1 MGYVKG
7 CELTLLSKYV
17 LNKMDK
23 GKLLMADGLK
33 NQLSQDELKQLFE
46 RASAN
51 FVNDEG
57 KELKG
62 VQTGVV
68 YAMLK
73 KIDKQRYLIGIAV
86 MKRIDGGPT
95 GKTGIAAWFAETT
108 DTYVMQERYFAP
120 DLPEEEVYFD
130 ECVLN
135 NLKEMVSFGQVK
147 EAEYLDKVVVKVEK
161 QKIWGITFTRT
172 AFFLLMVIVW
182 SLIFKNFGL
191 GLCFAF
197 IFLTSFT
204 MITSKSN
211 VKEEAKALAVDEMQK
226 PDESV

>member
-17 LNKMDK
+17 VNKLYK
-23 GKLLMADGLK
+23 GKLQMADGLMA
-33 NQLSQDELKQLFE
+33 QLSAEDLKHLVE
-46 RASAN
+46 RANAN

-57 KELKG
+57 KEIKG
-62 VQTGVV
+62 VQAGVV

-73 KIDKQRYLIGIAV
+73 KIDKQKYLIGIAA

-95 GKTGIAAWFAETT
+95 GKTGVAAWFAEST
-108 DTYVMQERYFAP
+108 DTYVMQERFFAP
-120 DLPEEEVYFD
+120 DLPEEEAYFD
-130 ECVLN
+130 ECILN
-135 NLKEMVSFGQVK
+135 QLKDTVSFDQVK

-161 QKIWGITFTRT
+161 RQIWGITFTRT
-172 AFFLLMVIVW
+172 AFFLLMLIVW
-182 SLIFKNFGL
+182 GLIFKNFGL

-211 VKEEAKALAVDEMQK
+211 VKEETKALAADEMQ
-226 PDESV
+226 ES

>member
-17 LNKMDK
+17 LKSMDK

-33 NQLSQDELKQLFE
+33 DQLSSEELKQLFE

-62 VQTGVV
+62 VQAGVV

-73 KIDKQRYLIGIAV
+73 KIDKQKYLIGIAA

-95 GKTGIAAWFAETT
+95 GKTGVAAWFAEST
-108 DTYVMQERYFAP
+108 DTYVMQERFFAP
-120 DLPEEEVYFD
+120 DLPEEEIYFD
-130 ECVLN
+130 ECVLS
-135 NLKEMVSFGQVK
+135 NLKDTVSFGQVK
-147 EAEYLDKVVVKVEK
+147 EAEYLDKVVIKVEK
-161 QKIWGITFTRT
+161 QQIWGITFTRT
-172 AFFLLMVIVW
+172 AFFLLMLIVW
-182 SLIFKNFGL
+182 GLIFKNFGL

-197 IFLTSFT
+197 LFLTSFT
-204 MITSKSN
+204 MITSKTQ
-211 VKEEAKALAVDEMQK
+211 VKEEVKPQGADELQK
-226 PDESV
+226 T